1 MAQAA
6 SQSFSKASGTLKDR
20 PAFLQ
25 GRSREGYSQIAHS
38 RKRGKPSRSDS
49 KAAGTAPQ
57 VPQLGNVRR
66 VLDPLREY
74 ESRQFDRKPTTPVQ
88 YRPVDRSLG
97 LADGAGLLGLLPCN
111 QQS

>member
-1 MAQAA
+1 M
-6 SQSFSKASGTLKDR
+6 
-20 PAFLQ
+20 
-25 GRSREGYSQIAHS
+25 
-38 RKRGKPSRSDS
+38 
-49 KAAGTAPQ
+49 
-57 VPQLGNVRR
+57 PQLGNVRR

-88 YRPVDRSLG
+88 YRPVDRSLD